1 MTSHVDSQQESWT
14 GLSGRAV
21 CLRRNCSPSPQSTP
35 SALSLSRTLF
45 PQRSSFWFPFGEQ
58 LPSHDLRSSWSTSS
72 GQLGVLQ
79 GHPCCV
85 RTPPMNVSGTRTLY
99 MRRELLRLRVQLVQA
114 WTHCFRHFL
123 VLHERAI
130 PGKGTSVLTFTRQV
144 KKLRELLSR

>member
-1 MTSHVDSQQESWT
+1 MD
-14 GLSGRAV
+14 
-21 CLRRNCSPSPQSTP
+21 
-35 SALSLSRTLF
+35 
-45 PQRSSFWFPFGEQ
+45 
-58 LPSHDLRSSWSTSS
+58 
-72 GQLGVLQ
+72 
-79 GHPCCV
+79 
-85 RTPPMNVSGTRTLY
+85 VSGTRTLY